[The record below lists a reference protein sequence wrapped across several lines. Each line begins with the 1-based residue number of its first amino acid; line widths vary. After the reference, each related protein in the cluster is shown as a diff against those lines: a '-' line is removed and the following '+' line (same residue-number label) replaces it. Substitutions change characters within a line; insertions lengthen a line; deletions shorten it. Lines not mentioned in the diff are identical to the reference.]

1 MEHAGI
7 LEDSTMR
14 RGSIIGFIIF
24 ALGILSVAEVV
35 DKGAATFQ
43 LPKPQTTTVV
53 HLLCRQSSCL

>member
-7 LEDSTMR
+7 LEDSTMQR
-14 RGSIIGFIIF
+14 RIIGVIIF
-24 ALGILSVAEVV
+24 ALGILSVAEFV

-53 HLLCRQSSCL
+53 HLLCRQSSGL

>member
-1 MEHAGI
+1 
-7 LEDSTMR
+7 MR
-14 RGSIIGFIIF
+14 RSIIGFIIF
-24 ALGILSVAEVV
+24 ALGILSVAAFV

>member
-14 RGSIIGFIIF
+14 RRIMGCIIF

-53 HLLCRQSSCL
+53 HLLCRQSSGL

>member
-1 MEHAGI
+1 MQ
-7 LEDSTMR
+7 R
-14 RGSIIGFIIF
+14 RIIGVIIF

-53 HLLCRQSSCL
+53 HLLCRQSSGL